1 MTSRP
6 FRFGV
11 MASRHDSLAD
21 LADHAR
27 RAEEAGFST
36 LLVSDHFGDA
46 LAPLPTLAVASQVS
60 ALRIGTL
67 VLAND
72 FRHPAAVAKEA
83 ATIDLLSEGRLEL
96 GLGTGWLSDDYERS
110 GIPLDPPATR
120 VDRLEEAITVLKGI
134 WSGEDFSF
142 SGDHYQVAMAGHPV
156 PVQRPHPPLLMGG
169 SGRRMLSI
177 AGREADIVSITA
189 TRGQDSRGGYGA
201 AMLRSG
207 DGLAERVAWVGE
219 AASGRD
225 IEPELNV
232 LVHEV
237 VVTDRRG
244 EAAARLGAGPG
255 VPPESVL
262 ESPHVLVGS
271 HDEIAETLIER
282 RERFGISYIAVGAD
296 ARDDLAPVV
305 RRLAGT

>member
-1 MTSRP
+1 MTKP

-11 MASRHDSLAD
+11 MASRHDSLED

-27 RAEEAGFST
+27 RAEEAGFSI

-96 GLGTGWLSDDYERS
+96 GLGTGWLVDDYERS

-120 VDRLEEAITVLKGI
+120 VDRLEEAIAVLKGI
-134 WSGEDFSF
+134 WSGEEFSYE
-142 SGDHYQVAMAGHPV
+142 GEHYQVAMAGHPV
-156 PVQRPHPPLLMGG
+156 PIQRPHPPLLIAG
-169 SGRRMLSI
+169 SGPRMLGI

-189 TRGQDSRGGYGA
+189 TAGQESRGGYGA
-201 AMLRSG
+201 AMLRAG
-207 DGLAERVAWVGE
+207 EGLDQRVAQVAE
-219 AASGRD
+219 AADGRSV
-225 IEPELNV
+225 ELNV

-237 VVTDRRG
+237 VVTDQRR
-244 EAAARLGAGPG
+244 EAAERLGAGSE
-255 VPPESVL
+255 VPPDVVL

-271 HDEIAETLIER
+271 HDEIAATLMER